1 MQRIM
6 SKNREWKPLSHE
18 EAIKVVK
25 ENPISLDMT
34 YEERLAAL
42 KRRFGL

>member
-1 MQRIM
+1 ME
-6 SKNREWKPLSHE
+6 KNKKWKPMSHE

-34 YEERLAAL
+34 YEERLAVL

>member
-1 MQRIM
+1 MANNKKWQ
-6 SKNREWKPLSHE
+6 PLSHE
-18 EAIKVVK
+18 EAIRVVK

-34 YEERLAAL
+34 YEDRLATL

>member
-1 MQRIM
+1 MANN
-6 SKNREWKPLSHE
+6 KEWKPMSRD
-18 EAIKVVK
+18 EAIKTVK

>member
-1 MQRIM
+1 MTM
-6 SKNREWKPLSHE
+6 ANNKKWKPLSHE
-18 EAIKVVK
+18 EAIKVVN

-34 YEERLAAL
+34 YEERLAVL